1 MWGELDNRE
10 CAYRLASANHKIYGK
25 SQEWYAQYGNIE
37 AAQRS
42 NTPNKGAFSHGSCRK
57 NHIRRISQSFCN
69 RSRLQR
75 ISVPNTFPRG
85 LCLPEMRMHGILPH
99 PNQTHLSVQKLPET
113 NLCDRWYSH
122 APHTSAADRLV
133 LGDLPLCNR

>member
-1 MWGELDNRE
+1 MAHAE
-10 CAYRLASANHKIYGK
+10 
-25 SQEWYAQYGNIE
+25 
-37 AAQRS
+37 
-42 NTPNKGAFSHGSCRK
+42 
-57 NHIRRISQSFCN
+57 RITFAEY
-69 RSRLQR
+69 RSRFATEADCREYLFQIR
-75 ISVPNTFPRG
+75 FPEG
-85 LCLPEMRMHGILPH
+85 FVC